1 MSDAARSG
9 LSRFTVMQW
18 FGTAMAALAVVAVA
32 GTAIAL
38 VALKRNSDARSR
50 VVDRVDPALDATLRL
65 QAALLD
71 EETGVRGYVLTGRE
85 PFLAPYT
92 NGTRI
97 ERAAFADLDRLA
109 ARAGGTRLRR
119 DLDRVR
125 ANAGA
130 WRQDYADVAVA
141 ALRRGDRGAVND
153 ALDAMG
159 KSRFDAVRASLGALN
174 ANLAAERREARADLM
189 SAAQLVLVGVV
200 IAGVILVLAL
210 IGATLGLRRVV
221 VQPVTSLARD
231 VRGVA
236 AGAFDQ
242 RLAVDG
248 PREIADL
255 GGDVDAMRRRILRE
269 VAALADARDE
279 LATRAQEL
287 QSSNAELEQF
297 AYVASHDL
305 QEPLRKVASFC
316 QMLER
321 RYHDQLDDR
330 GREYIAYA
338 VDGAKRMQDLIND
351 LLAFSRVGRLAA
363 EQDDVD
369 LGAIVEGVRRELAE
383 AIDETGARIEVGTL
397 PVVRADPSL
406 LSVVFRNL
414 IGNAIKFHGDDP
426 PHVAVSARRDGESW
440 EFTVADNGIGIE
452 PEYAER
458 IFIIFQRLHTRTAYP
473 GTGIGLAITRKI
485 VEYHGGRIWLEPH
498 AAGAGATFRFT
509 LPSEAQEAPTA

>member
-1 MSDAARSG
+1 MTDSARSG

-38 VALKRNSDARSR
+38 VALKRNADARAR
-50 VVDRVDPALDATLRL
+50 VVGRVDPALLATFRL
-65 QAALLD
+65 QTALLD
-71 EETGVRGYVLTGRE
+71 EETGVRGYVLTGQE

-109 ARAGGTRLRR
+109 ALGGGGRLRQ

-125 ANAGA
+125 GSAAA
-130 WRQDYADVAVA
+130 WRNDYADVAVA
-141 ALRRGDRGAVND
+141 ALRRGDRRAIDD

-159 KSRFDAVRASLGALN
+159 KSRFDAIRASLAVLN
-174 ANLAAERREARADLM
+174 ANLAAERRDARADLT
-189 SAAQLVLVGVV
+189 SAARLVLVWVV

-210 IGATLGLRRVV
+210 IAATLGLRRVV
-221 VQPVTSLARD
+221 VQPLTALGRD

-236 AGAFDQ
+236 AGAFDH

-255 GGDVDAMRRRILRE
+255 GTDVDAMRRRILRE
-269 VAALADARDE
+269 VAALAAARDE

-321 RYHDQLDDR
+321 RYEDQLDDR

-369 LGAIVEGVRRELAE
+369 LEVLVEGVRRDLGE
-383 AIDETGARIEVGTL
+383 AIEGTRACIEVGAL
-397 PVVRADPSL
+397 PAVRGDPSL

-414 IGNAIKFHGDDP
+414 IANAIKFHGDDP
-426 PHVAVSARRDGESW
+426 PQVAVSARRDGESW

-458 IFIIFQRLHTRTAYP
+458 IFVIFQRLHTRTVYP

-509 LPSEAQEAPTA
+509 LPSDAQEAPTA